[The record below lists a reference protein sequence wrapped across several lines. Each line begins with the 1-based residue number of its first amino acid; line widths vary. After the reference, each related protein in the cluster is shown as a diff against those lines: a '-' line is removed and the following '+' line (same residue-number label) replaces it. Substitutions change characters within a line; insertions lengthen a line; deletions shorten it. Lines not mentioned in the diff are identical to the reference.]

1 MIEWTESAQAA
12 WTAHEE
18 QLQVRLE
25 DSEADAQEVA
35 QDVRSHIEEEAHKAG
50 LEGHRC
56 RLAGIPVEADGRPGG
71 IVVQK
76 NNPRNARENKVSRS
90 P

>member
-18 QLQVRLE
+18 QLKVRLE

-35 QDVRSHIEEEAHKAG
+35 QDVRSHIEEEAHKADLRVIDAAW
-50 LEGHRC
+50 LESLLKRMEDQED
-56 RLAGIPVEADGRPGG
+56 RRPEK
-71 IVVQK
+71 QPK
-76 NNPRNARENKVSRS
+76 KRTRK
-90 P
+90 

>member
-1 MIEWTESAQAA
+1 MIEWTKSAQAA

-50 LEGHRC
+50 LRVIDVAWLESLLKRM
-56 RLAGIPVEADGRPGG
+56 ED
-71 IVVQK
+71 Q
-76 NNPRNARENKVSRS
+76 E
-90 P
+90 